1 MLVSAQ
7 RPSGLGPT
15 YRGTRLMTALKVF
28 ETFLEAQTPVAEGEA
43 VPTKPFVYI
52 SAADAF
58 RPVVPSRYIESK
70 REAEFGILRKSADRP
85 ELGIRPLFMRPG
97 KSFSPC
103 FVWMLVFR
111 SRSGEVSAG
120 YHNPDQLIG
129 R

>member
-1 MLVSAQ
+1 MLVSA
-7 RPSGLGPT
+7 RKPSGPGWT
-15 YRGTRLMTALKVF
+15 DCGSELMTALKVF
-28 ETFLEAQTPVAEGEA
+28 ETFMEAQTPVAEGEA

-97 KSFSPC
+97 KSFPPLLR
-103 FVWMLVFR
+103 VG
-111 SRSGEVSAG
+111 SGIPPPLRRGNSG
-120 YHNPDQLIG
+120 IP
-129 R
+129 